1 MENVIKAIN
10 KKVKQIIIS
19 LTVVGIL
26 LLILSFLTVWTEFMA
41 KLVMG
46 MVILLMAYVFLSTA
60 YRLWQI
66 QQNFKDI
73 VKGKNNRI
81 K

>member
-1 MENVIKAIN
+1 MENVIKTIN

-73 VKGKNNRI
+73 EKGK

>member
-1 MENVIKAIN
+1 MENAIKVIN
-10 KKVKQIIIS
+10 KKIKQIVIG

-26 LLILSFLTVWTEFMA
+26 LLILSFLTVWTTFMA

-66 QQNFKDI
+66 QQNFKNMG
-73 VKGKNNRI
+73 KGK